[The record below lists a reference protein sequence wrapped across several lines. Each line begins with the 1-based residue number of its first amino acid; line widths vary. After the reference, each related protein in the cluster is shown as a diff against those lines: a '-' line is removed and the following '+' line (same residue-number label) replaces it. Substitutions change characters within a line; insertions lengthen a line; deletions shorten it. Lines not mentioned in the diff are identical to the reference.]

1 MKPEKMN
8 NHHRRPRSR
17 GGLTINPNISNVSQV
32 KHRAWHTL
40 FENMTPEEI
49 AEEINRVWIDP
60 NYHFVCVKHEKG
72 DKYWKQ
78 HRDNFEFA

>member
-1 MKPEKMN
+1 MKSLKRN
-8 NHHRRPRSR
+8 LHHRKCRSN
-17 GGLTINPNISNVSQV
+17 GGKTIKENLSDVSQV